1 MTGEGGI
8 VLNMRQG
15 AERAGARIGTL
26 DRSDWLAGA
35 ALGLLLCL
43 GAPEAFAQ
51 QATPAPSP
59 APPKATDVGEV
70 VVNGIPYR
78 ETVLPTRIDTDSVF
92 GLNLNVMDTPRNTT
106 LLSTTQLETLNIQD
120 PRAFSYLTSSSYSD
134 SSFGT
139 PNIPRIRGQ
148 YGDVYY
154 NGMRYSFTQNGYG
167 VPLNYDSLENISITK
182 GPATVVDGPGPD
194 VGGEVDFLTK
204 RPSLQHFSWG
214 GEASV
219 DTIGNHR
226 WVLDVGG
233 PIVAGDLGFRLSY
246 SGENSNN
253 TYFYGHFMHKN
264 ALYLAVRWEPNSR
277 YKVDFN
283 TEINVEQYTE
293 EVGVNRVNQNLI
305 NNFQYLQGGPDGVEY
320 DSSILCAN
328 NCVPIP
334 TGLAAGTGNPYV
346 AAPFLTETN
355 LTGTARLDP
364 HVTIDETPGV
374 ESHGLLYNAQLIQS
388 FQIDSHLTL
397 KNNTFFALQ
406 DSDNYEPYY
415 YSDSSNGSY
424 TIENKLTLNGDYDL
438 KFAGITLRNQFVLG
452 ATVRFAH
459 VNYISNFSTETVSVY
474 DLTGNHDQWAFYPP
488 YQALADAFPY
498 QSPFNHLLYGVPGR
512 DVVNFGNTGISDLWD
527 EGIFFQDRVE
537 FTPQFSALFGA
548 RIDTLQNHT
557 HDPLGGAVCDF
568 CFTDLPQDHT
578 TGIYGLGEGNLS
590 LVYKPAGWIS
600 SYLTFDWTQSTNPN
614 GGEGGINSYG
624 QVADSLLMR
633 SDNYLYEAGLKLNLL
648 DNRLFGGLAVFDQ
661 KRKIPSGPGN
671 TLTTP
676 ANIRGVEVEFN
687 YQPTRDFFATASYS
701 YIDTTLS
708 SAPLFYDYPAQP
720 GLNVDGAGL
729 TAVFYPGQKFQDPG
743 VPQHVFN
750 FLANYKFPFGIGLR
764 TGIQVT
770 GPIPITASG
779 RIDVAASENYY
790 GVYAPQLVPAYLIAN
805 GGVYQSP
812 VIPWQY
818 TWNAAVF
825 YQIGRYTFTASVYNL
840 TNQRN
845 WQPSPNLYGN
855 DFLVL
860 SDPRTFEFRIQAKF

>member
-1 MTGEGGI
+1 MDTSAWLASTALVMALAASAGG
-8 VLNMRQG
+8 
-15 AERAGARIGTL
+15 ARAGEA
-26 DRSDWLAGA
+26 DPPA
-35 ALGLLLCL
+35 A
-43 GAPEAFAQ
+43 A
-51 QATPAPSP
+51 PAPADAAKP
-59 APPKATDVGEV
+59 TTDLSEV

-92 GLNLNVMDTPRNTT
+92 GLTLSVMDTPRNTT

-148 YGDVYY
+148 YADVFY

-167 VPLNYDSLENISITK
+167 VPLNFDDLENIAITK

-204 RPSLQHFSWG
+204 RPSLTKFQWG
-214 GEASV
+214 GDVSI

-226 WVLDVGG
+226 WVVDVGG
-233 PIVAGDLGFRLSY
+233 PLVEGDLGFRLSY

-253 TYFYGHFMHKN
+253 SYFTGHFMHKN

-283 TEINVEQYTE
+283 AEVNVEQYTE

-305 NNFQYLQGGPDGVEY
+305 DHYQYLQGGPDGIEY
-320 DSSILCAN
+320 DSYALCAN
-328 NCVPIP
+328 NCIPIP

-346 AAPFLTETN
+346 AAPFLTELN
-355 LTGTARLDP
+355 LTGTTTINP
-364 HVTIDETPGV
+364 HVTLDETPGV
-374 ESHGLLYNAQLIQS
+374 ESHGLLYNAQVIQS
-388 FQIDSHLTL
+388 LKLTSNLTL
-397 KNNTFFALQ
+397 ENNTFFAFQ

-415 YSDSSNGSY
+415 YADASNGSY
-424 TIENKLTLNGDYDL
+424 TLENKLDL
-438 KFAGITLRNQFVLG
+438 KGDFELKFGGMTWRNQFVAG

-459 VNYISNFSTETVSVY
+459 VNYISNFSAETVSVY
-474 DLTGNHDQWAFYPP
+474 DLTGNYNQWAFYPP

-498 QSPFNHLLYGVPGR
+498 QSVFNHTLYGVPGR

-527 EGIFFQDRVE
+527 EGLFVQDRIE
-537 FTPQFSALFGA
+537 FTDQFSALFGG

-557 HDPLGGAVCDF
+557 FDPLGGAVCEF
-568 CFTDLPQDHT
+568 CFTNLPQSHT

-590 LVYKPAGWIS
+590 LVYRPAKWVS

-614 GGEGGINSYG
+614 GGEGGINAYG

-708 SAPLFYDYPAQP
+708 TAPIFYDYPAQP
-720 GLNVDGAGL
+720 GINVDGAGSA
-729 TAVFYPGQKFQDPG
+729 AVFYPGQKFQDPG
-743 VPQHVFN
+743 VPQQVFN
-750 FLANYKFPFGIGLR
+750 FLANYKLSSGLGFR
-764 TGIQVT
+764 TALQVT
-770 GPIPITASG
+770 GPIPTTASG
-779 RIDVAASENYY
+779 RIDVAASQNYY
-790 GVYAPQLVPAYLIAN
+790 GTYVANLVPAYLVAN
-805 GGVYQSP
+805 GGYYQSP

-818 TWNAAVF
+818 TLNASVF
-825 YQIGRYTFTASVYNL
+825 YQWGRYTFTGSVYNV

-845 WQPSPNLYGN
+845 WQPSPSLYGN